1 MDRKSY
7 ISHENGEYCVRSE
20 NNPDWSGG
28 CYKSRAEAEDRL
40 AQVERIKHMKGSPDQ
55 TPAEYVAEAMGRITR
70 GDKDGASWTF
80 HQSMGNADRE
90 RFDQWLIETRHP
102 SADQAGTTESRFK
115 NYVNEALSK
124 ESKKG
129 GAMNREGGL
138 PKTKREL
145 KNYYC
150 PECGE
155 DSEIVFEPTPFISEI
170 TPYVCVSCGKNVIP
184 VDRRT
189 DKQIDVWKYW
199 QHGKEKEGAVKDLIA
214 RIDRV
219 IKLGAAE
226 RVFAADEPE
235 EEEEEQAEE
244 GEEVLIETEEDA
256 EAIYE
261 EAKEEAIG
269 LLDRIIEF
277 CIKEAG
283 NPPAWVKNP
292 AIWEKAKEAVEP
304 YKKKQENY
312 YATVAYIYEK
322 MGGGIKKK

>member
-1 MDRKSY
+1 M
-7 ISHENGEYCVRSE
+7 RSE
-20 NNPDWSGG
+20 KNPSWNGG
-28 CYKSRAEAEDRL
+28 CYDTKTEAEERL
-40 AQVERIKHMKGSPDQ
+40 KQVEKFKHM
-55 TPAEYVAEAMGRITR
+55 
-70 GDKDGASWTF
+70 
-80 HQSMGNADRE
+80 
-90 RFDQWLIETRHP
+90 
-102 SADQAGTTESRFK
+102 
-115 NYVNEALSK
+115 
-124 ESKKG
+124 KG

-138 PKTKREL
+138 PKTEEEL

-199 QHGKEKEGAVKDLIA
+199 QHGEEVDGGTEKDMFVRVNKEGAMKATKYALVILRDSREDVLAEIKKSDPGAKADPEGSPVRMWVTTILRADELTNIPGVQDAIESMDKGGTAKGLIA

-219 IKLGAAE
+219 IKLGSAE

-235 EEEEEQAEE
+235 EDAEEQAEE

-256 EAIYE
+256 ESIHE
-261 EAKEEAIG
+261 EAEESAMD

-292 AIWEKAKEAVEP
+292 AIWEKAKKAVEP
-304 YKKKQENY
+304 YKAKQENFFS
-312 YATVAYIYEK
+312 TVAYVYEK
-322 MGGGIKKK
+322 MGGEIK

>member
-1 MDRKSY
+1 M
-7 ISHENGEYCVRSE
+7 RSE
-20 NNPDWSGG
+20 KNPSWNGG
-28 CYKSRAEAEDRL
+28 CYDTKTEAEERL
-40 AQVERIKHMKGSPDQ
+40 KQVEKFKHM
-55 TPAEYVAEAMGRITR
+55 
-70 GDKDGASWTF
+70 
-80 HQSMGNADRE
+80 
-90 RFDQWLIETRHP
+90 
-102 SADQAGTTESRFK
+102 
-115 NYVNEALSK
+115 
-124 ESKKG
+124 KG

-226 RVFAADEPE
+226 RVFAADGPE
-235 EEEEEQAEE
+235 EELIEWGLTEDGWNDKQLDSDTGIMEWIKGVERIAYELRNGRRGSYAKFGDTIEDLIQELE
-244 GEEVLIETEEDA
+244 NKKIELEEVI
-256 EAIYE
+256 
-261 EAKEEAIG
+261 
-269 LLDRIIEF
+269 DRMDE
-277 CIKEAG
+277 K
-283 NPPAWVKNP
+283 VKLVL
-292 AIWEKAKEAVEP
+292 K
-304 YKKKQENY
+304 
-312 YATVAYIYEK
+312 
-322 MGGGIKKK
+322 